1 MGNLYVKGGT
11 PKGSSSLCS
20 TCSWAHIITGY
31 RDSEMLVICTD
42 VHPNVA
48 LPFKVYECS
57 AYSDKNRPDW
67 EQMEKLAIRIE
78 PSASLK
84 PVGFKVRTSV
94 RTAGETEDEVPVE
107 DEESST
113 RT

>member
-11 PKGSSSLCS
+11 PKGSVSLCG
-20 TCSWAHIITGY
+20 TCLSAQIITGY
-31 RDSEMLVICTD
+31 RESEMLVICTD
-42 VHPNVA
+42 VHPNIA

-57 AYSDKNRPDW
+57 AYGDKNRPDW
-67 EQMEKLAIRIE
+67 DQMEKLAIDVR

-94 RTAGETEDEVPVE
+94 TTADKTETEVSAE
-107 DEESST
+107 DEE
-113 RT
+113 